1 MTRLAGK
8 ICIVTGAGSGI
19 GEAIARRFAAEG
31 ACVVIAEQDSESGL
45 RVANAIAQEHPGC
58 GIFILT
64 DVADPDS
71 VDRMVSRV
79 VREHGLPDVLVNN
92 AGINVFH
99 DPLGLT
105 VQDWKRC
112 MAVDLDGAWHCCRAV
127 LPHMLGKGQ
136 VSGKGYGAIINIA
149 SNHAERVIKGT
160 FPYPVAK
167 HALIGLTRS
176 LALEYAAQ
184 GIAINAISP
193 GWIMTP
199 LSERYFADKPDPAEA
214 QRVAEARQP
223 PGRLGRPEE
232 VAAVA
237 ALLASDEARFM
248 IGANLVIDGGV
259 TIRMYDDGV

>member
-1 MTRLAGK
+1 MQTGRLAGK

-19 GEAIARRFAAEG
+19 GEAIAVRFASEG
-31 ACVVIAEQDSESGL
+31 ALVAIAEKDIAAGTA
-45 RVANAIAQEHPGC
+45 VARAINKAHPDHAV
-58 GIFILT
+58 FVQT
-64 DVADPDS
+64 DITDPKA
-71 VDRMVSRV
+71 VERMVEAIGRS
-79 VREHGLPDVLVNN
+79 HGTPDVLVNN
-92 AGINVFH
+92 AGINVFS
-99 DPLGLT
+99 DPLQLNEE
-105 VQDWKRC
+105 DWRRC

-127 LPHMLGKGQ
+127 LSAMLAKGR
-136 VSGKGYGAIINIA
+136 GAIINIA

-176 LALEYAAQ
+176 LALEYAGA

-199 LSERYFADKPDPAEA
+199 LSERHFAGKPDPVAAKRDAET
-214 QRVAEARQP
+214 RQP
-223 PGRLGRPEE
+223 IGRLGKPEE

-237 ALLASDEARFM
+237 VLLASDEARFM

-259 TIRMYDDGV
+259 TIRMYEDGV

>member
-1 MTRLAGK
+1 MARLAGK
-8 ICIVTGAGSGI
+8 VCVVTGAGSGI

-31 ACVVIAEQDSESGL
+31 ACVIIAERDSESGM
-45 RVANAIAQEHPGC
+45 RVADAIARDHSGQGV
-58 GIFILT
+58 FILT

-71 VDRMVSRV
+71 VNAMVSRV
-79 VREHGLPDVLVNN
+79 VSEHGVPDVLVNN

-99 DPLGLT
+99 DPLSMT
-105 VQDWKRC
+105 PQDWQRC

-127 LPHMLGKGQ
+127 LPHMLGKR
-136 VSGKGYGAIINIA
+136 SGAIINIA

-237 ALLASDEARFM
+237 VLLASDEARFI